1 MKAVVV
7 SAFGEPDVLQLRKIA
22 DPTPEP
28 GEVLVRVRAAGVN
41 PVDGYIRTGTYAI
54 KPDLPWIPGSDGA
67 GEVVALGEGI
77 AEPAVGSRVYLWTP
91 TGRGT
96 YAELVAAPR
105 ERVYALPDR
114 LSFEQ
119 GAAVGVPYATAY
131 RALHDKGQSRPGEW
145 VLVHGAT
152 GAVGT
157 ALVQLTL
164 RHGMQLIATA
174 GSAEGEARL
183 RDAGVRQ
190 VVDHNDPEHLAR
202 ARDLT
207 GGAGLDLIVELL
219 ANVNLG
225 KDLGALARR
234 GRIVVVG
241 SRGSVEINPRDLM
254 SRDASVVGMTL
265 FNTAPDELR
274 AIHAGLHAGFADGTL
289 APVVGQRF
297 PLAEAAAAQRA
308 VMAPGSL
315 GKIVL
320 IP

>member
-1 MKAVVV
+1 VRAIVAR
-7 SAFGEPDVLQLRKIA
+7 AFGEPDVLKLEEIA
-22 DPTPEP
+22 DPTPGP

-41 PVDGYIRTGTYAI
+41 PVDGYMRTGTYAI
-54 KPDLPWIPGSDGA
+54 KPELPWVPGSDGA
-67 GEVVALGEGI
+67 GEVVALGEGV

-105 ERVYALPDR
+105 ERVFALPDR
-114 LSFEQ
+114 LSYEQ

-131 RALHDKGQSRPGEW
+131 RALHDRGQARAGEW

-157 ALVQLTL
+157 ALLQLAL
-164 RHGMQLIATA
+164 RHGVNLIATA

-183 RDAGVRQ
+183 RDAGVRH
-190 VVDHNDPEHLAR
+190 VVDHRDPGHLAR
-202 ARDLT
+202 AREIT

-225 KDLGALARR
+225 SDLGALARR
-234 GRIVVVG
+234 GRVVVVG

-254 SRDASVVGMTL
+254 TRDASVVGMTI
-265 FNTAPDELR
+265 FNTPPDDLR
-274 AIHAGLHAGFADGTL
+274 AIHAGLRAGFADGTL
-289 APVVGQRF
+289 APVVGERF

-308 VMAPGSL
+308 SGAPGAH
-315 GKIVL
+315 GKTVL

>member
-1 MKAVVV
+1 MKAIVAR
-7 SAFGEPDVLQLRKIA
+7 AFGEPDVLKLEEIA
-22 DPTPEP
+22 DPAPGP

-41 PVDGYIRTGTYAI
+41 PVDGYMRTGTYAI
-54 KPDLPWIPGSDGA
+54 KPELPWVPGSDGA
-67 GEVVALGEGI
+67 GEVVALGAGL

-131 RALHDKGQSRPGEW
+131 RALHGKGQARPGEW

-157 ALVQLTL
+157 ALVQLAL
-164 RHGMQLIATA
+164 RHGMNLIATA
-174 GSAEGEARL
+174 GSAEGEAQL
-183 RDAGVRQ
+183 RDAGVRH
-190 VVDHNDPEHLAR
+190 VVDHRDPEHLAR
-202 ARDLT
+202 ARELT

-225 KDLGALARR
+225 MDLGALAQR
-234 GRIVVVG
+234 GRVVVVG

-254 SRDASVVGMTL
+254 TRDASIVGLTI
-265 FNTAPDELR
+265 FNTPPDELQ
-274 AIHAGLHAGFADGTL
+274 AIHAGLRAGFADGTL

-297 PLAEAAAAQRA
+297 PLAESAEAHRA
-308 VMAPGSL
+308 VAAPGAH
-315 GKIVL
+315 GKTVL
-320 IP
+320 IL